1 LWGNPCPYRYLYGL
15 WLGEFSSYRARTS
28 MLARAF
34 TFRRDS
40 TDIYGVVV
48 GVAEPGGG
56 FGTTT
61 VAGAG

>member
-1 LWGNPCPYRYLYGL
+1 
-15 WLGEFSSYRARTS
+15 